1 MFCTYSY
8 YYSYIVAIFFIIM
21 IIMWIIGTVKGFNLR
36 EFIIKHEK
44 NKSISKNFG
53 STPIYIYRDF
63 DHRDFPMKYYD
74 FIKKNIMNLN
84 FILL

>member
-53 STPIYIYRDF
+53 STPIYIY
-63 DHRDFPMKYYD
+63 
-74 FIKKNIMNLN
+74 I
-84 FILL
+84 